1 MAFINRVASLGR
13 RASFGVAQRPPVE
26 EKTLRSDRIQ
36 VERKVF
42 TVSLRENPRGRF
54 LRITEDVA
62 GRRDNIII
70 PAPGLEEFAKLLAE
84 FAQTSAATPMLEPP
98 AEAPAPATIE
108 NEAEAHA

>member
-13 RASFGVAQRPPVE
+13 RASFGVAQRTPVE
-26 EKTLRSDRIQ
+26 EKTIRSDRIQ

-84 FAQTSAATPMLEPP
+84 FAQTSAATPMEIATVDAPAAVP
-98 AEAPAPATIE
+98 AEHSVEQPA
-108 NEAEAHA
+108 

>member
-1 MAFINRVASLGR
+1 MAFTNRVASMGR
-13 RASFGVAQRPPVE
+13 RSAFGVAQRSPVE

-84 FAQTSAATPMLEPP
+84 FAQTSAQTPPVVPTVEVAAEVAQIHPVGDP
-98 AEAPAPATIE
+98 A
-108 NEAEAHA
+108 